1 MISKQDII
9 NNFNILLETRVKNKE
24 NKFSI
29 MHYRKFINEIKKL
42 DDKDF
47 KTFEEINEKI
57 KIGKKI
63 GDKLKELYET
73 GKIYEVEEI
82 KRMESYNDNRQNVL
96 EDFIRVWDL
105 GTSKAQQLYDKDG
118 IKSLDE
124 LKALSDDRKKI
135 LLTRNQ
141 IIGLKYLE
149 DFEKRIPRKEMD
161 KHNELLKKIFAQVSK
176 NILYEVVGSYRRG
189 VENSGDIDVIL
200 TLTKNSSENIN
211 DIIAKIVK
219 LLREKEYI
227 IEDLA
232 QGSHKYMGVC
242 KMTKRSVPRRL
253 DIIASTFDEYPFQI
267 LYFTGS
273 PNVNIQ
279 MRNIAL
285 KYGYSLS
292 QYGLKDKSNGKYID
306 LLQFKTEKDIFDFLK
321 IKYLEPW
328 ERTKEVKL
336 EEY

>member
-1 MISKQDII
+1 MISKQDIL

-29 MHYRKFINEIKKL
+29 MHYRKFINEVKKL
-42 DDKDF
+42 DDNDI
-47 KTFEEINEKI
+47 KTFDEINDKI

-63 GDKLKELYET
+63 GEKVKELYDT
-73 GKIYEVEEI
+73 GKISEVEQI
-82 KRMESYNDNRQNVL
+82 KSLENFNDNRQTVI
-96 EDFIRVWDL
+96 EDFIRIWDL
-105 GTSKAQQLYDKDG
+105 GTSKAQKLYDEHE
-118 IKSLDE
+118 IKSLE
-124 LKALSDDRKKI
+124 QLRGLSYEKKNE

-161 KHNELLKKIFAQVSK
+161 KHNELLKKIFAKVSK

-189 VENSGDIDVIL
+189 VESSGDIDVIL
-200 TLTKNSSENIN
+200 TLTQNSSENIN
-211 DIIAKIVK
+211 EIISKIVA
-219 LLREKEYI
+219 LLKEKEYI

-253 DIIASTFDEYPFQI
+253 DIIASTFNEYPFQI

-279 MRNIAL
+279 MRNIAI

-292 QYGLKDKSNGKYID
+292 QYGLKDKASGKYID
-306 LLQFKTEKDIFDFLK
+306 LTQFKNEKDIFDFLK
-321 IKYLEPW
+321 IKYLEPH

-336 EEY
+336 EEL

>member
-253 DIIASTFDEYPFQI
+253 DIIASTFNEYPFQI

>member
-219 LLREKEYI
+219 LLREREYI

-253 DIIASTFDEYPFQI
+253 DIIASTFNEYPFQI